1 MGSKRKHQGI
11 YSLVSEKSLL
21 DLFER
26 DGQQLSRWSR
36 DAKDFIGEL
45 GYLLYDTPADA
56 HKILTKGA
64 TLFRQRD
71 ASTYILCHL
80 IYKEIKKKKNK
91 SKAMRNIIDIN
102 LEKYCNA
109 GLVGV
114 PYSQVDHSL
123 TDLRKGKKRKQGSE
137 PRDKVLDRIVEKY
150 RRLVINNPKKF
161 KEYLKQQ
168 SKK

>member
-80 IYKEIKKKKNK
+80 IYKEIKKKKITNSHKLQK
-91 SKAMRNIIDIN
+91 SQNAQNHRN
-102 LEKYCNA
+102 
-109 GLVGV
+109 
-114 PYSQVDHSL
+114 H
-123 TDLRKGKKRKQGSE
+123 RKCRKHTSVE
-137 PRDKVLDRIVEKY
+137 TTTIV
-150 RRLVINNPKKF
+150 
-161 KEYLKQQ
+161 
-168 SKK
+168 